1 MNEMIGL
8 PKETVIS
15 FCQLNMIDY
24 RISREDDQY
33 YILTRD
39 YKPNRV
45 NLSFENNIL
54 VDYRFN

>member
-1 MNEMIGL
+1 MIGL